1 MAINQPVALMMVK
14 TRLNRL
20 PSDTTLDEY
29 LLNRIDAAEQEI
41 NKMQPVPL
49 DDSTG
54 DLLLCVDYAVWAY
67 QCRDQ
72 AAGMPDWLR
81 YRLRCRFLERK
92 GADADD
98 P

>member
-41 NKMQPVPL
+41 NGMVPFPL
-49 DDSTG
+49 TDSTA
-54 DLLLCVDYAVWAY
+54 DLMLLVDYAVYAY
-67 QCRDQ
+67 QNRDK
-72 AAGMPDWLR
+72 AERMPEWLR
-81 YRLRCRFLERK
+81 YRLRCRFLQ
-92 GADADD
+92 GGGSA
-98 P
+98 